1 MKEKKNALES
11 KLTELTGDHI
21 PSSRSV
27 IVLDEEDRGYC
38 TPSTTTLTN
47 PSTNCSVSE
56 DEDEGMDS
64 PGCMSNTSS
73 ISNLS
78 HSESGISSLS
88 SSSQFQFSPKP
99 VVQPTMYF
107 RPMSTP
113 VTQQLQVPV
122 IMYPFMPSTSLSTTP
137 FSRGGVNLCTR
148 LAVMPHKPINYIPQ
162 PQLVQ
167 YIRTS

>member
-99 VVQPTMYF
+99 VVQPSKFKTTLQLVCYKYLIYLSF
-107 RPMSTP
+107 LI
-113 VTQQLQVPV
+113 QQC
-122 IMYPFMPSTSLSTTP
+122 TSVRCP
-137 FSRGGVNLCTR
+137 
-148 LAVMPHKPINYIPQ
+148 
-162 PQLVQ
+162 PQLLSNCK
-167 YIRTS
+167 YP